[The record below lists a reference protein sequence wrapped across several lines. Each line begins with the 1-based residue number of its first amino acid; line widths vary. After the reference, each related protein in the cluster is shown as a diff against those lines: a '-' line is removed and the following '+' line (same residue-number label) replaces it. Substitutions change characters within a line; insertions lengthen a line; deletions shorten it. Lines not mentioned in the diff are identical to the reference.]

1 MSDASARQADPTGL
15 AHPLTPEDRAR
26 ADLYALLARLY
37 AAGPDQTL
45 LEAIAH
51 APAMGLP
58 MLVETPESKA
68 GLFGAAWDTLRAASS
83 VMDHEAAAA
92 EYVDLFIGVGK
103 SEVNLHASHW
113 LTGFMM
119 EKPLAE
125 VRATLA
131 ILGLGRKD
139 GVTMVED
146 HLSALLET
154 MRLLIA
160 GHDERGPAPLSIQ
173 QQFFE
178 EHISPWVDKCCA
190 AISCHPIANYYKRV
204 AEFTESYVALERD
217 SFAIG

>member
-1 MSDASARQADPTGL
+1 MSDPAALVDALAAL
-15 AHPLTPEDRAR
+15 AHPLAPEDRAR

-37 AAGPDQTL
+37 AAGPDQAL
-45 LEAIAH
+45 LDAIAH

-58 MLVETPESKA
+58 TLIEAPESKA
-68 GLFGAAWDTLRAASS
+68 GLFGATWDTLRAASS
-83 VMDHEAAAA
+83 IMDHEAAAD

-119 EKPLAE
+119 EKPLAQ

-131 ILGLGRKD
+131 VLGLGRRD

-160 GHDERGPAPLSIQ
+160 GHDLRTPAPLPSQ
-173 QQFFE
+173 KQFFD

-190 AISCHPIANYYKRV
+190 AISAHPIANYYQRV
-204 AEFTESYVALERD
+204 AQFTETYVALERD

>member
-1 MSDASARQADPTGL
+1 MSNPAAVGDAPTGL
-15 AHPLTPEDRAR
+15 SHPLAPEDRAR
-26 ADLYALLARLY
+26 ADLYALLSRLY
-37 AAGPDQTL
+37 AAGPDQAL
-45 LEAIAH
+45 LDAIAH

-58 MLVETPESKA
+58 TLIEAPESKA
-68 GLFGAAWDTLRAASS
+68 GLFGATWDTLRAASS
-83 VMDHEAAAA
+83 VMDHEAAAE

-131 ILGLGRKD
+131 VLGLGRKA

-160 GHDERGPAPLSIQ
+160 GHDQRPPAPLATQ
-173 QQFFE
+173 KEFFE
-178 EHISPWVDKCCA
+178 QHISPWVDKCFA
-190 AISCHPIANYYKRV
+190 AMGTHPIANYYHRV